1 MISFIF
7 LTLPFWLNFCLKS
20 NWESENL
27 WRMFKIKH
35 SYSKIVVLSLAAF
48 SLLLS
53 TGVGVSSADASAPV
67 AIVKK
72 VSGSVIVV
80 RQGQTIPA
88 TNGLEIWENDTL
100 RTGRNGSIG
109 IVFND
114 DTFLS
119 LGPGS
124 ILVIDEFVFAP
135 KQGKFSIVIRMLK
148 GTATYLSGL
157 ISKLSP
163 DSAYFKTPSASI
175 GIRGT
180 KFVVKVEGD

>member
-1 MISFIF
+1 MKR
-7 LTLPFWLNFCLKS
+7 T
-20 NWESENL
+20 
-27 WRMFKIKH
+27 
-35 SYSKIVVLSLAAF
+35 YSKIVVLSLVAF
-48 SLLLS
+48 SLLLC
-53 TGVGVSSADASAPV
+53 TGRDISSADASVPV

-72 VSGSVIVV
+72 ISGSATVV
-80 RQGQTIPA
+80 RQGQPIPA
-88 TNGLEIWENDTL
+88 TNGLEIWENDSL

-148 GTATYLSGL
+148 GTAAYLSGL
-157 ISKLSP
+157 ISRLSP
-163 DSAYFKTPSASI
+163 DSAHFNTPTASI

-180 KFVVKVEGD
+180 KFVVKVEGE